1 MGKFKFV
8 NGVMIDTSKPEPSNT
23 VQPIPMA
30 IVATPDQLAEVSS
43 DYQTATGKPM
53 VIPTAT
59 AVAIEKYTDD
69 PKFTDKFN
77 TSGLDHEKMLD
88 QLSSLFAKYEVP
100 VGMLA
105 KLNALSEYSLS
116 IIVDDSG
123 SMGAPT
129 DSLKTDAMSETLK
142 QRFGSSRDKMS
153 RWQEEEDRLHMMVD
167 FLAYIPTGPIKV
179 MCMNRSDTF
188 TLVHNHKTPEQFAA
202 EGHDNIS
209 KMFDSRGPGGGTPT
223 MAMMKKTF
231 SGATGRTMH
240 YLFTDG
246 VPSDCSTEELALFLK
261 NRSNP
266 QNNPLTL
273 VSCTDED
280 SECAWMKEIEEVGPF
295 MVEVDDYSDEREEVF
310 HDQGPSFPYSR
321 GFWIMCLL
329 VGAINPHDLDAMDD
343 SRPFTK
349 YTLENLLGRPL
360 TDVEYSK
367 YWAEHPRAKEYQSSY
382 SRFCTEPKHAGEI
395 LGTDNAVPLK
405 KLTGLMGSLFKRN

>member
-1 MGKFKFV
+1 LK
-8 NGVMIDTSKPEPSNT
+8 
-23 VQPIPMA
+23 
-30 IVATPDQLAEVSS
+30 
-43 DYQTATGKPM
+43 
-53 VIPTAT
+53 
-59 AVAIEKYTDD
+59 KYTDD
-69 PKFTDKFN
+69 PKFIDKFK
-77 TSGLDHEKMLD
+77 TSGLDHEAMLD
-88 QLSSLFAKYEVP
+88 QLSTLFAKYEVP

-105 KLNALSEYSLS
+105 KLSVLSEYNLN
-116 IIVDDSG
+116 IIIDDSG
-123 SMGAPT
+123 SMCAQT
-129 DSLKTDAMSETLK
+129 DSLKLDAMSEHLK
-142 QRFGSSRDKMS
+142 KQFGTSRDKMT

-188 TLVHNHKTPEQFAA
+188 TLVHDHKTPEQFAA
-202 EGHDNIS
+202 EGHNAIAS
-209 KMFDSRGPGGGTPT
+209 MFSRGPGGGTPT

-231 SGATGRTMH
+231 SEFTGPTMH

-246 VPSDCSTEELALFLK
+246 VPSDCSTGQLAEYLK

-280 SECAWMKEIEEVGPF
+280 SECEWMKEIEEIGPY
-295 MVEVDDYSDEREEVF
+295 MVEVDDYSDEREEVL

-329 VGAINPHDLDAMDD
+329 VGAINPNDLDAMDD

-367 YWAEHPRAKEYQSSY
+367 YWNEHPRAKEYQSSY
-382 SRFCTEPKHAGEI
+382 TRFCTEPKHATEI
-395 LGTDNAVPLK
+395 LGVDTAPPIK
-405 KLTGLMGSLFKRN
+405 KLTGMMASMFKRA

>member
-8 NGVMIDTSKPEPSNT
+8 NGVMIDTSKPEQSSSAP
-23 VQPIPMA
+23 VPMA
-30 IVATPDQLAEVSS
+30 IVATPDDLAEVSA
-43 DYQTATGKPM
+43 DYQAATGKPM
-53 VIPTAT
+53 VVPVAT

-69 PKFTDKFN
+69 PKFTDKFK

-88 QLSSLFAKYEVP
+88 QLTSLFAKYEVP

-105 KLNALSEYSLS
+105 KLSVLSEYSLNV
-116 IIVDDSG
+116 IIDDSG
-123 SMGAPT
+123 SMGANT
-129 DSLKTDAMSETLK
+129 DSLKSAAMSEHLK
-142 QRFGSSRDKMS
+142 KQFGSDNSKMT
-153 RWQEEEDRLHMMVD
+153 RWQEEEDRLHMMID

-188 TLVHNHKTPEQFAA
+188 TLVHDHKTPEQFAT
-202 EGHDNIS
+202 EGHGAIGN
-209 KMFDSRGPGGGTPT
+209 MFSRGPGGGTPT
-223 MAMMKKTF
+223 MALMKRSL
-231 SGATGRTMH
+231 SGASGKTMH

-246 VPSDCSTEELALFLK
+246 VPSDCSTEDLAKYLSQ
-261 NRSNP
+261 RPSP

-280 SECAWMKEIEEVGPF
+280 SECEWMKEIEEIGPF
-295 MVEVDDYSDEREEVF
+295 MVEVDDYSDERDEVL

-329 VGAINPHDLDAMDD
+329 VGAINPNDLDAMDD

-349 YTLENLLGRPL
+349 YSLENLLGRPL

-367 YWAEHPRAKEYQSSY
+367 YWNEHPRAKEYQNSY
-382 SRFCTEPKHAGEI
+382 SRFCSEQKHATDI
-395 LGTDNAVPLK
+395 LGKDSSVPVK
-405 KLTGLMGSLFKRN
+405 KLTGLMSSLFKRA